1 MDKKD
6 GGEESSQKKFF
17 KNRRLNSQRKQNTKT
32 NKSLS
37 KSMSMLSNSIYGL
50 DQGQNIM
57 GILNFI
63 EVANPYVDLDDL
75 RNYLMT
81 KFNEKNN

>member
-6 GGEESSQKKFF
+6 GGEESQKRFF